1 MVAAMPSR
9 VLLVTDDPA
18 LPRAVALVLR
28 SAGYEMATPLSGANA
43 LAHWADE
50 KPDLLLVD
58 FMMPLMNGAEM
69 IREVRKDGAR
79 KQLPIVLMSGA
90 HEHILKHYYDGYD
103 AYLKKPFTKE
113 ELVSLLQKLLPT
125 PKP

>member
-1 MVAAMPSR
+1 MKTI
-9 VLLVTDDPA
+9 LVVEDEFGQA
-18 LPRAVALVLR
+18 EGIVSIL
-28 SAGYEMATPLSGANA
+28 SEAGYRPVTARDGRQGLQRFHES
-43 LAHWADE
+43 

-58 FMMPLMNGAEM
+58 FMMPLMTGAEM

-79 KQLPIVLMSGA
+79 NDPPIILMSAA
-90 HEHILKHYYDGYD
+90 HEHILTRYYAGYD

-113 ELVSLLQKLLPT
+113 ELLVLLEKLLPT

>member
-1 MVAAMPSR
+1 MKTILVVEDEFAQAEGIVSILSEAGYR
-9 VLLVTDDPA
+9 LVTARDGRQG
-18 LPRAVALVLR
+18 LQRFH
-28 SAGYEMATPLSGANA
+28 ET
-43 LAHWADE
+43 

-79 KQLPIVLMSGA
+79 NDQPIVLMSAA
-90 HEHILKHYYDGYD
+90 HEHILKHYYTGYD

-113 ELVSLLQKLLPT
+113 ELLALLLKLLPV
-125 PKP
+125 PNPEVEG

>member
-1 MVAAMPSR
+1 MQTI
-9 VLLVTDDPA
+9 LVVEDEFGEA
-18 LPRAVALVLR
+18 EALVSMLAELGFVTQ
-28 SAGYEMATPLSGANA
+28 SARDGRQGIQRYLES
-43 LAHWADE
+43 

-69 IREVRKDGAR
+69 IREIRKDGAQ
-79 KQLPIVLMSGA
+79 KQLPIILMSAA
-90 HEHILKHYYDGYD
+90 HEHILKHYYAGYD

-113 ELVSLLQKLLPT
+113 ELLSVLQKLLPT

>member
-1 MVAAMPSR
+1 MQTILVVEDEFGEAENLVSVLAEQGYLTLVARDGRQGLQRFHES
-9 VLLVTDDPA
+9 
-18 LPRAVALVLR
+18 
-28 SAGYEMATPLSGANA
+28 
-43 LAHWADE
+43 

-79 KQLPIVLMSGA
+79 KQLPIILMSAA

-103 AYLKKPFTKE
+103 AYLKKPFTNE
-113 ELVSLLQKLLPT
+113 ELLSLLRKLLPP